1 MGTDLSTRFD
11 DVFWMPGMLHISK
24 DHLDCPNTRRL
35 VEIGKPL
42 FYLVV
47 SALFFF
53 CNLSLSSNLSLASL
67 ATPPSF
73 SSSYAWLDTLLC
85 FCFSIIQIKRERK
98 ISAQQLP
105 IKNRRNEKR
114 IFR

>member
-1 MGTDLSTRFD
+1 
-11 DVFWMPGMLHISK
+11 
-24 DHLDCPNTRRL
+24 
-35 VEIGKPL
+35 
-42 FYLVV
+42 
-47 SALFFF
+47 
-53 CNLSLSSNLSLASL
+53 LASL